1 MLKDVAKQKK
11 KAANINEKDQGN
23 YIDSSR
29 NIAVN
34 LDSKELSKT
43 MKKIYNDNGEIDNTG
58 IVNRLGDVFWFL
70 IV

>member
-1 MLKDVAKQKK
+1 MAKQKK
-11 KAANINEKDQGN
+11 KAANVNEKDQGN

-58 IVNRLGDVFWFL
+58 IVNRLGDVFWFV